1 MKVLEDNTKFITE
14 LANENEKLKIELVI
28 SGEVILNNKSL
39 LEETNSKLYSIQ
51 DQIRNNNFEYFQL
64 EIKRLKKL
72 LDEKTQIIEQNLE
85 HSQTSPSLM
94 DDKNIQQL
102 QTENN
107 NLRLQL
113 TQINTELNNL
123 KTELQEIPNTND
135 NFQIQINDLSAQLD
149 NQKIEIQNKKE
160 IINNS
165 KRAQTTQK
173 MDIQAKDIIS
183 AIPIFTGDM
192 KQFDGFINTC
202 GVYYDI
208 VPQDQKAFVLRIIKA
223 KITGDALSK
232 AGPFDDAID
241 TWELLKTKLKSS
253 LRKPVSIEY
262 AQEDL
267 NNSFQKKDESIEE
280 YGSKIKSKLKKLNE
294 ACRSLAKSD
303 DELKILRKMNEKQ
316 AISKSEQNLRNETIK
331 VLVSTA
337 NKNSLDECISF
348 AMQKDMIEKNK
359 NIKQCGYCGLSNHQ
373 GNSCRKKQSD
383 NDNKQKFSQKTDNK
397 SIGNGKNNY
406 RSFNNDKKQYKND
419 NREQFQKPD
428 NGNRFAQN
436 KNQPQNYN
444 KNKDTN
450 AGESSPKNF
459 QQRKIKTIQPDDPED
474 VTVEQALQM
483 LNEPKN

>member
-241 TWELLKTKLKSS
+241 TWEL
-253 LRKPVSIEY
+253 
-262 AQEDL
+262 
-267 NNSFQKKDESIEE
+267 
-280 YGSKIKSKLKKLNE
+280 
-294 ACRSLAKSD
+294 
-303 DELKILRKMNEKQ
+303 
-316 AISKSEQNLRNETIK
+316 
-331 VLVSTA
+331 
-337 NKNSLDECISF
+337 
-348 AMQKDMIEKNK
+348 
-359 NIKQCGYCGLSNHQ
+359 
-373 GNSCRKKQSD
+373 
-383 NDNKQKFSQKTDNK
+383 
-397 SIGNGKNNY
+397 
-406 RSFNNDKKQYKND
+406 
-419 NREQFQKPD
+419 
-428 NGNRFAQN
+428 
-436 KNQPQNYN
+436 
-444 KNKDTN
+444 
-450 AGESSPKNF
+450 
-459 QQRKIKTIQPDDPED
+459 
-474 VTVEQALQM
+474 
-483 LNEPKN
+483 